1 MTSAPPFPHVE
12 TESVE
17 VTRPVEGVALIRIR
31 SEPLGVLRQGVKRAL
46 FAALARLE
54 DDATVR
60 CLIVTG
66 SGRAFSVGSD
76 VREFRRDAAWQAEAA
91 TNDQGFNLAL
101 EHSRLPV
108 IAMCN
113 GLTLGGGNELAIA
126 CDLRFAARSARFGF
140 PEVRVAAFAS
150 AGGTQ
155 RLPILVGAGR
165 AMDLLL
171 TGRIIDAGEALTIGL
186 VDFLVE
192 DEELEARTLA
202 LATEL
207 AALPADAVAIT
218 KRCVTTGLRE
228 GRVAGHALEDKLTV
242 ELGLTE
248 DAAEGQAAFL
258 EKRVPRFNRGATR
271 EASVMNQKA

>member
-1 MTSAPPFPHVE
+1 MSVPPFAHVE
-12 TESVE
+12 SESVE
-17 VTRPVEGVALIRIR
+17 VSRPAEGVALIRIG

-54 DDATVR
+54 SDATVR

-66 SGRAFSVGSD
+66 NGRAFSVGSD
-76 VREFRRDAAWQAEAA
+76 VREFQRDAAWQSQAA
-91 TNDQGFNLAL
+91 TNDQGFNMAI

-126 CDLRFAARSARFGF
+126 CDLRFGARSARFGF

-155 RLPILVGAGR
+155 RLPMLIGAGR

-171 TGRIIDAGEALTIGL
+171 TGRIVDAEEALAIGL
-186 VDFLVE
+186 IDFLVE
-192 DEELEARTLA
+192 DEELEGRTLT

-207 AALPADAVAIT
+207 AALPADAVHIT

-228 GRVAGHALEDKLTV
+228 GRAAGHALEDQLTV

-258 EKRVPRFNRGATR
+258 EKRVPRFNRAARRDPAGA
-271 EASVMNQKA
+271 

>member
-1 MTSAPPFPHVE
+1 MTTAPFPHVE

-17 VTRPVEGVALIRIR
+17 VTRPAEGVARIRIR

-46 FAALARLE
+46 FAALTGLE
-54 DDATVR
+54 DDSTVR

-66 SGRAFSVGSD
+66 AGRAFSVGSD

-91 TNDQGFNLAL
+91 RNDQGFNMAL

-108 IAMCN
+108 IAMCS

-126 CDLRFAARSARFGF
+126 CDLRFAGRAARFGF
-140 PEVRVAAFAS
+140 PEVKVGAFAS

-155 RLPILVGAGR
+155 RLPMLVGAGR
-165 AMDLLL
+165 AMELLL
-171 TGRIIDAGEALTIGL
+171 TGRIIDAEEAFAIGL
-186 VDFLVE
+186 VDFLV
-192 DEELEARTLA
+192 DDDALDARTLA
-202 LATEL
+202 FATEL
-207 AALPADAVAIT
+207 ASLPADAVAIT

-228 GRVAGHALEDKLTV
+228 GRVAGHALENELTV

-248 DAAEGQAAFL
+248 NAAEGQAAFL
-258 EKRVPRFNRGATR
+258 EKRPPRFNRGTERPRETTR
-271 EASVMNQKA
+271 EPQ

>member
-1 MTSAPPFPHVE
+1 MTSTPPFPQVE
-12 TESVE
+12 TESVDI
-17 VTRPVEGVALIRIR
+17 TRPAEGVALIRIR

-54 DDATVR
+54 DDANVR

-101 EHSRLPV
+101 EHSRLPA

-113 GLTLGGGNELAIA
+113 GLTLGGGNEMAIA

-140 PEVRVAAFAS
+140 PEVKVAAFAS

-155 RLPILVGAGR
+155 RLPMLIGAGR

-171 TGRIIDAGEALTIGL
+171 TGRIIDAEEALAIGL

-202 LATEL
+202 LAIEL

-228 GRVAGHALEDKLTV
+228 GRIAGHALEDQLTV

-258 EKRVPRFNRGATR
+258 EKRVPRFNLAAAHET
-271 EASVMNQKA
+271 A